1 MALLPWNN
9 RSVNKRAVGKNY
21 ETLAKDYL
29 GRQGLVALAENYTA
43 KCGELDLVMQDGSTL
58 VFVEVKYRQSTQYGL
73 AQEMVTPS
81 KARKLQKAA
90 TLWLLQ
96 NGLSPYD
103 TDFRFDVVAIHQQ
116 GNDINWIKNAITQG

>member
-1 MALLPWNN
+1 
-9 RSVNKRAVGKNY
+9 
-21 ETLAKDYL
+21 
-29 GRQGLVALAENYTA
+29 
-43 KCGELDLVMQDGSTL
+43 
-58 VFVEVKYRQSTQYGL
+58 EVKYRQSTQYGL

-116 GNDINWIKNAITQG
+116 GNDINWIMNAITQG